1 MVATGESKA
10 QLLLD
15 MLVEGEMLTAEQRER
30 IVALEGQDNRSTL
43 QIIDD
48 ERMVDPEQLVVT
60 AGLFLGVPFVNLKR
74 QEIEEE
80 AIQVVPEWICR
91 KFGVV
96 PIRVREGTVHI
107 AMTDPSDLQQVDE
120 VSATLRKPVE
130 AALAMHRDIDEAIDR
145 HYRIGGDI
153 ASELR
158 RVQAVAAGPSSKAGD
173 EATAEAIAEAPVV
186 RAIDLLIR
194 QAARDRASDI
204 HIEPQENEVR
214 VRFRIDG
221 ILHDVMPL
229 PIAVHS
235 ALISRIK
242 IIAGMNIAETRRPQD
257 GQISVRDANRELD
270 VRVATA
276 PSVNGEMAVLRLLD
290 KTFAFRTLPELG
302 FRPESLE
309 AYQELMK
316 LPFGMVLVSG
326 PTGSGKTTTLYASLN
341 QLDTTARNILTIE
354 DPVEYRFGK
363 INQMQVNVQAGMTF
377 ASGLRAAM
385 RLDPD
390 VILVGEIRDQET
402 ASTAVQ
408 AALTGHLVL
417 SSVHANDAAGVIFRL
432 IDLGVEP
439 FLIASAVGGVIAQR
453 MVRQICPNCATMAPV
468 LSEERLAYE
477 KEMNEERTEFLY
489 GSGCSYC
496 AQTGYLGRTGIFE
509 VMTVTEAIRR
519 LILTGA
525 SADDIRA
532 QAAEDGT
539 VSLWRDGMLK
549 VNDGATTPYEVIR
562 NVFTIT

>member
-1 MVATGESKA
+1 MVATDKRRA
-10 QLLLD
+10 QTLLD
-15 MLVEGEMLTAEQRER
+15 MLVEGELLTDEQREHV
-30 IVALEGQDNRSTL
+30 IAIQAQDERSVIEIL
-43 QIIDD
+43 DD
-48 ERMVDPEQLVVT
+48 ERLVDSENLIVA
-60 AGLFLGVPFVNLKR
+60 AGLFMGVPFVNLKR
-74 QEIEEE
+74 QDPEEQ
-80 AIQVVPEWICR
+80 ALQVVPEWICR
-91 KFGVV
+91 KFVVV
-96 PIRVREGTVHI
+96 PIRISDGTVHI
-107 AMTDPSDLQQVDE
+107 AMSDPGDLQRVDE
-120 VSATLRKPVE
+120 LSSTLRRPVE
-130 AALAMHRDIDEAIDR
+130 AYLAMPRDIEEAIDR

-158 RVQAVAAGPSSKAGD
+158 RVQAIAAGPASDAGD
-173 EATAEAIAEAPVV
+173 ESTAEAIAEAPVV
-186 RAIDLLIR
+186 RAVDLLIR

-204 HIEPQENEVR
+204 HIEPQENEIR

-276 PSVNGEMAVLRLLD
+276 PTVNGEMAVLRLLD

-302 FRPESLE
+302 FRPEALE
-309 AYQELMK
+309 AYQDLLK

-326 PTGSGKTTTLYASLN
+326 PTGSGKTTSLYASIN
-341 QLDTTARNILTIE
+341 QLDTVGRNILTIE
-354 DPVEYRFGK
+354 DPVEYRFSK
-363 INQMQVNVQAGMTF
+363 INQMQVNVQAGLTF

-390 VILVGEIRDQET
+390 VILVGEIRDAET
-402 ASTAVQ
+402 ASVAIQ

-432 IDLGVEP
+432 LDLGVEP

-453 MVRQICPNCATMAPV
+453 MVRRICPNCATLAPV

-489 GSGCSYC
+489 GAGCSYC
-496 AQTGYLGRTGIFE
+496 ARTGYLGRGGIFE

-519 LILTGA
+519 MILTGA

-532 QAAEDGT
+532 QAAADGT
-539 VSLWRDGMLK
+539 ISLWRDGMIK
-549 VNDGATTPYEVIR
+549 VNEGATTPYEVIR

>member
-1 MVATGESKA
+1 MT
-10 QLLLD
+10 LLD
-15 MLVEGEMLTAEQRER
+15 MLVEAEHLTKDQREH
-30 IVALEGQDNRSTL
+30 VLALQAQDGRDVL
-43 QIIDD
+43 EVLDD
-48 ERMVDPEQLVVT
+48 LRLVEPDQLVVA
-60 AGLFLGVPFVNLKR
+60 AGLFLGVPFVSLTK
-74 QEIEEE
+74 QTIEED
-80 AIQVVPEWICR
+80 AIRKVPEWLCR
-91 KFGVV
+91 KYSVMPMRIADGA
-96 PIRVREGTVHI
+96 VHV
-107 AMTDPSDLQQVDE
+107 AMSDPGNLQAVDE
-120 VSATLRKPVE
+120 LSSVLRQPVE
-130 AALAMHRDIDEAIDR
+130 AYLAMPRDIQEAINR
-145 HYRIGGDI
+145 NYRIGGDI

-158 RVQAVAAGPSSKAGD
+158 RVQTLSAGPASDEGD
-173 EATAEAIAEAPVV
+173 AAAAEAIAEAPVV
-186 RAIDLLIR
+186 RAIDLLTR

-204 HIEPQENEVR
+204 HIEPTETDVR

-221 ILHDVMPL
+221 ILHDVMHLPL
-229 PIAVHS
+229 SVHP

-257 GQISVRDANRELD
+257 GQISIRDGTRELD

-302 FRPESLE
+302 FSPAALN
-309 AYQELMK
+309 AYEELMR

-341 QLDTTARNILTIE
+341 QLDTVSRNILTIE
-354 DPVEYRFGK
+354 DPVEYRFPS
-363 INQMQVNVQAGMTF
+363 INQIQVNVTAGMTF
-377 ASGLRAAM
+377 ATGLRSAM

-417 SSVHANDAAGVIFRL
+417 SSVHANDAAGVVFRL

-453 MVRQICPNCATMAPV
+453 MVRKICPNCATMAPV

-477 KEMNEERTEFLY
+477 EEMNEVREEFLY
-489 GSGCSYC
+489 GPGCSYC
-496 AQTGYLGRTGIFE
+496 SQTGYLGRTGIFE
-509 VMTVTEAIRR
+509 VMTVTEPIRR

-525 SADDIRA
+525 SADEVRT
-532 QAAEDGT
+532 QAAADGT
-539 VSLWRDGMLK
+539 VSLWRDGMIK
-549 VNDGATTPYEVIR
+549 VSQGETTPYEVIR
-562 NVFTIT
+562 NVFSI